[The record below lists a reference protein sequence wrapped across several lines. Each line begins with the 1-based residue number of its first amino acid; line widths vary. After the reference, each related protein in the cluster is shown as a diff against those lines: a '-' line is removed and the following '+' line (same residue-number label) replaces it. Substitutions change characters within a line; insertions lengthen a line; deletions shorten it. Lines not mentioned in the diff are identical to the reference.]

1 MLPSFCA
8 VIKVFYIISLTSKAG
23 KEKEGWKG
31 RGKAPQKREGKA
43 GRISFWE
50 ASFPLHW
57 TDPSTRAFVGRGFIA
72 EY

>member
-43 GRISFWE
+43 GRIFFWE

-57 TDPSTRAFVGRGFIA
+57 LLVVALVVMMSL
-72 EY
+72 